1 VTFDPQGATLA
12 DMAPARRESGGTVR
26 KRPPRFPL
34 ARGGRGIAVVVASAS
49 VIALTALSV
58 GGVAAIAD
66 PSTTTAPTP
75 TTPTSTMTSE
85 PSASTSE
92 SPETTPSSPVSS
104 PEKLPAIRRA
114 LMLSS
119 QQGTPRTQVTITAA
133 GYGPCLHPGESGFVH
148 PVFSLQWGAASVDL
162 SHARTTNGDRDVVV
176 DYTVPDDAPAADYTV
191 TASCGDTS
199 DTATFTVVAPKKEP
213 TLKLDTTT
221 GHRGSKIMASGTDF
235 ACGSSETVQLLWDG
249 KGDPLAEAQ
258 PPTFTIP
265 LTVPDETSIGGHTVV
280 AQCQYHSTINA
291 GQPFEV
297 TKTEPPVVT
306 PPPTLGVQPTSG
318 HPGDKMRITGER
330 FVCTDHAATVELRW
344 DDGTQLATPPVD
356 ASGHFDT
363 SVPVP
368 SNADARGHTVRAACA
383 DESVAMVT
391 TFTVVAKGSPPP
403 PVRKLAAAMALQPAS
418 GQRGDEMRI
427 AGERFACANRTVALS
442 WDDGTRLANPPVD
455 ASGGFAASV
464 PVPANAD
471 IGSHTVGAACSDG
484 SIALAAAFTVIAAP
498 LSPPPPPPVIWG
510 WVIAL
515 ILVVAAVLVVRHIR
529 HRRHPRL
536 FTRVQVVTRPGGP
549 PVATVHETPA
559 HGEAT
564 HAIRLEAHF
573 DSGIQTIS
581 EVNDGYTRT

>member
-1 VTFDPQGATLA
+1 MTFNPRGATLA
-12 DMAPARRESGGTVR
+12 DMAPARRESAGTAR

-49 VIALTALSV
+49 LIALTALSV

-75 TTPTSTMTSE
+75 TTPTSRMTSE

-92 SPETTPSSPVSS
+92 SPETTRSSPVSS
-104 PEKLPAIRRA
+104 PENPNIRRG

-133 GYGPCLHPGESGFVH
+133 GYGPCLHRRL
-148 PVFSLQWGAASVDL
+148 FSLQWGATSVDL
-162 SHARTTNGDRDVVV
+162 SHARTANGDRDVVV

-191 TASCGDTS
+191 TVTASCGRVS

-221 GHRGSKIMASGTDF
+221 GHRGSQIMASGTDF

-258 PPTFTIP
+258 PPTFTVP
-265 LTVPDETSIGGHTVV
+265 LTVPDDMSIGGHTVV
-280 AQCQYHSTINA
+280 AQCQYHSTITA
-291 GQPFEV
+291 SQPFEV
-297 TKTEPPVVT
+297 TRTEPPVVT

-344 DDGTQLATPPVD
+344 DDGTQLASPPVD

-383 DESVAMVT
+383 DESIAMVT
-391 TFTVVAKGSPPP
+391 TFTVVAEGSPPP
-403 PVRKLAAAMALQPAS
+403 PVRKPAAAMALQPAS

-427 AGERFACANRTVALS
+427 AGERFACVNRTVTLS
-442 WDDGTRLANPPVD
+442 WDDGTQLANPPVD

-498 LSPPPPPPVIWG
+498 VSLPPPPPAPGIWG

-515 ILVVAAVLVVRHIR
+515 VLVVAAVLVVRHIR
-529 HRRHPRL
+529 HRQRPRPD
-536 FTRVQVVTRPGGP
+536 TRVQVVTRPGGP

-581 EVNDGYTRT
+581 EVNDDYTRA